1 VLSSPPATLR
11 EALAHLG
18 FAAGQPIKGAMLGI
32 PCLVATQA
40 DLEWLQKAIGRE
52 PQTPP
57 CNDAA

>member
-1 VLSSPPATLR
+1 
-11 EALAHLG
+11 
-18 FAAGQPIKGAMLGI
+18 MLGI